1 MLEQT
6 LFNDMNGLC
15 LELMT
20 ELLSA
25 GAATAN
31 DYEPEA
37 DERNAGNHGKKI
49 VTLFEKT
56 PEIKRT
62 YYWNEATHKGHYP
75 FDDKQGLV
83 GRYTPAA
90 ANEMVRHA
98 RVQILS
104 QQRRQDEIRQVPRQ
118 RVVYRLGRN

>member
-15 LELMT
+15 LELMA

-25 GAATAN
+25 GAATAK

-49 VTLFEKT
+49 VTLFGET

-62 YYWNEATHKGHYP
+62 YYWNKDTHKGHYP
-75 FDDKQGLV
+75 FDDRLGLI

-90 ANEMVRHA
+90 TPSKSPRTRSA
-98 RVQILS
+98 RS
-104 QQRRQDEIRQVPRQ
+104 S
-118 RVVYRLGRN
+118 G